1 MKHLCVFFLLL
12 SVLAACVDSEDTG
25 TSGEGGGQQTTLLG
39 FTALEISEELDSDA
53 QTVTATHTY
62 CYDTA
67 DRLTSCL
74 TRQTTEGAG
83 AIVLENATTVTYGDA
98 TATVTD
104 ASGNTLTYNFDAGG
118 RAATCVYRTQWG
130 EVRHYTFGYYEAP
143 SGKHYLSRVTE
154 TLGDASEP
162 YSEISLDYTVSDVV
176 TVTRVVDSDGQS
188 FVLSFPSEGGV
199 DNLTQL
205 PCLFLAEL
213 YPLSLHEAALYARWL
228 GDASDVLKTRYDPA
242 DNAGSGEY
250 TTYTY
255 VVDAEGLPQQCRVLT
270 ESYGYVYRRTLNYA
284 FSR

>member
-1 MKHLCVFFLLL
+1 MKKLYALFLLVPL
-12 SVLAACVDSEDTG
+12 LAACVESESVGDPEE
-25 TSGEGGGQQTTLLG
+25 GEEEERPLLG

-104 ASGNTLTYNFDAGG
+104 ASGNTLTYNFDASG
-118 RAATCVYRTQWG
+118 RATTCVYRTQWG
-130 EVRHYTFGYYEAP
+130 EVRRYTFGYYETP
-143 SGKHYLSRVTE
+143 SGRHYLSRVTE

-199 DNLTQL
+199 DNLAQL

-228 GDASDVLKTRYDPA
+228 GDASDVLMARCEPA

-255 VVDAEGLPQQCRVLT
+255 AVDAEGLPQQCRVLT